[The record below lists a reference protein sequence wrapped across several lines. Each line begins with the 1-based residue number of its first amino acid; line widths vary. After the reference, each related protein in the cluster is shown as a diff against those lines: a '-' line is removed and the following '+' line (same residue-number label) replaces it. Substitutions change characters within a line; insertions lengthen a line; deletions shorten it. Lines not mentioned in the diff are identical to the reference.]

1 MVWVRM
7 GIMTINLDVDE
18 DDGVRLWRMKIGLV
32 KQKTM
37 TMAMTINQSC
47 KKRKNVTLIA

>member
-1 MVWVRM
+1 MWVRK
-7 GIMTINLDVDE
+7 GNMTINLDVDE

-37 TMAMTINQSC
+37 TITMTIGHSC
-47 KKRKNVTLIA
+47 KK